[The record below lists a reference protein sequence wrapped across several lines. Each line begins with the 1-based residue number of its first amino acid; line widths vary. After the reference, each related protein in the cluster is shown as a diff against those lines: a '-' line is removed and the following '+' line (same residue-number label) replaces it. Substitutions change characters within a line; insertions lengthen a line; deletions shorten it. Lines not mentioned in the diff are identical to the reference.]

1 MLIENSKNHLL
12 QICDENVNKRR
23 AALLWAALPVTV
35 FPMKEGAF
43 TLPEV
48 ETKIIEVD
56 RIRDESRLLQLG
68 AKRVSDKEL
77 VAVWME
83 GHGKK
88 FRVRDEGGDVKV
100 ESKAALFSSGGVKAC
115 QEVGFGADS
124 FDGAIRFFESLGFAE
139 TSRNVK
145 NRVTYLLGL
154 EC

>member
-1 MLIENSKNHLL
+1 
-12 QICDENVNKRR
+12 
-23 AALLWAALPVTV
+23 
-35 FPMKEGAF
+35 MKEGAF